1 MALLELGR
9 WGLLMVDL
17 QRYYVEPECN
27 FVRFFEHLEPG
38 ASDYVRERVART
50 VLPSLKPVVHRARAL
65 EAPLV
70 YLRLCGEKP
79 DRSDLHRHFVRVYR
93 EALEAGFPD
102 LYPLSSEAEADVL
115 RDVAPEPGDVV
126 VDKTTYSGFTFSKL
140 PQVLTELQLDTLVL
154 AGLATSQCVETTA
167 RDASD
172 RGYRVVHLED
182 CQADYHDISHRASLF
197 ASRNVCGGH
206 VLSGREFLSLL

>member
-1 MALLELGR
+1 MIELGR
-9 WGLLMVDL
+9 WGLLVIDL

-27 FVRFFEHLEPG
+27 FVRFFEHVERG

-50 VLPSLKPVVHRARAL
+50 VLPSLQPVVDAARGCRA
-65 EAPLV
+65 PVV
-70 YLRLCGEKP
+70 YLRLCGEKA
-79 DRSDLHRHFVRVYR
+79 DRSDLHRHFVRVYK

-102 LYPLSSEAEADVL
+102 LYPLRGERAAEVL
-115 RDVAPEPGDVV
+115 PEVAPQPGDVV
-126 VDKTTYSGFTFSKL
+126 IDKTTYSGFTFSKL
-140 PQVLTELQLDTLVL
+140 PEVLAELRLDTLVM

-172 RGYRVVHLED
+172 RGFRVVHLED

-206 VLSGREFLSLL
+206 VYYGREFLTLL